1 MGTIQVIIN
10 CFIISK
16 WEIFVTLSVHFK
28 FAKYLHITFTEIEQ
42 ELNDTIQQDIFNDGP
57 TLESMVEMDMTWG
70 QESLN
75 LDPNP
80 YVLQVQPYIE
90 NGHLEKLEATIPD
103 QKSAQKS
110 SDQHEVERGA
120 VLKIELNRKIS
131 GWIGVILLHSDTK
144 FKKKPLT
151 DIDGGAVFKIDADAS
166 DVIETCQPIEQFGNH
181 LMLSVRLKN
190 QDNFNLVI
198 KVDSSNKCS
207 KFCIYY
213 FRITLS
219 KYTYYILL
227 PF

>member
-1 MGTIQVIIN
+1 M
-10 CFIISK
+10 
-16 WEIFVTLSVHFK
+16 
-28 FAKYLHITFTEIEQ
+28 
-42 ELNDTIQQDIFNDGP
+42 NDTIQQDIFNDGP
-57 TLESMVEMDMTWG
+57 TLESMAEMDMTWG